1 MSSIIM
7 NQDNLTSTN
16 NLRSE
21 KSAAKKPKTKKSDV
35 IKTVTP
41 ESNVVKTDTLESNV
55 VPSLVEDN
63 IDSVVSDETNN
74 NITNCDSITPPVSG
88 DNTNDTADL
97 NADLNADLDAQNN
110 MVAEVPVL
118 NVWQLRQ
125 QVKDAAEALDKANKL
140 NADLMAKLNKQSNYV
155 PKVITKNT
163 SAPPTTPA
171 TPATPAILSNSHDSD
186 GFTLVQRKQ
195 YVKKPFQNKVQVEG
209 AKKTDTSV
217 NHNSTNSNASS
228 AGTGVKKSY
237 VSKPVYKS
245 PSAEDVA
252 YRARK
257 GIAFDIAQNTVI
269 AECID
274 VFKGKP
280 TDDINT
286 GLQYIN
292 NYRRTLIV
300 KYESDDVCVEVENE
314 KFVFSRTQFLEN
326 RFFQNKVRDL
336 TNVLVP
342 DAWIRFFPGRDERT
356 FCMGVQ
362 KRKE

>member
-7 NQDNLTSTN
+7 NQDNLTSTS

-21 KSAAKKPKTKKSDV
+21 KSAAKKRKTKKSEIVKSVTMESDV
-35 IKTVTP
+35 V
-41 ESNVVKTDTLESNV
+41 S
-55 VPSLVEDN
+55 SLDENN
-63 IDSVVSDETNN
+63 ISSVVSVEPNN
-74 NITNCDSITPPVSG
+74 TVTNCDSITAPVSQ
-88 DNTNDTADL
+88 DDTNDIADL
-97 NADLNADLDAQNN
+97 NANTSAQTIL
-110 MVAEVPVL
+110 VAEAPVL

-140 NADLMAKLNKQSNYV
+140 NAALMAKLNEQSNYV

-195 YVKKPFQNKVQVEG
+195 NVKKPFQNKVQVGG

-217 NHNSTNSNASS
+217 NHNSTNSNAASS
-228 AGTGVKKSY
+228 ATTSASKKSY

-245 PSAEDVA
+245 PSAEDIA

-257 GIAFDIAQNTVI
+257 GIAFDTAQNTVI
-269 AECID
+269 AECIN

-286 GLQYIN
+286 GLQHIKD
-292 NYRRTLIV
+292 YRRTLIV
-300 KYESDDVCVEVENE
+300 RYDSDDVCVEVEDE
-314 KFVFSRTQFLEN
+314 KFVFSRTQFLMN

-336 TNVLVP
+336 TNELVP
-342 DAWIRFFPGRDERT
+342 DAWIRFFPGRDEGT

-362 KRKE
+362 KRNE